1 MKMSIKSLMLL
12 AVPALLLLCLSPRSR
27 AATLAGKPAY
37 DTCLT
42 KTDVAYEVPDSL
54 RKKINALIEDKIGGG
69 IDEKGIVTWENSPDA
84 PEYYQVILRKTKLT
98 IKYKGTVCV
107 DKLIWENI
115 QTCESEVKKMLN
127 K

>member
-12 AVPALLLLCLSPRSR
+12 VMPALLLLCLAPRSK
-27 AATLAGKPAY
+27 ATTLITKPLY

-42 KTDVAYEVPDSL
+42 KTDVAYDIPDSL
-54 RKKINALIEDKIGGG
+54 RKKVNALIEDKIGGG
-69 IDEKGIVTWENSPDA
+69 IDEKGIVTWENSPGA

-98 IKYKGTVCV
+98 IKYKGTVCE
-107 DKLIWENI
+107 DKLIWENV
-115 QTCESEVKKMLN
+115 QACEGELKKMLN

>member
-1 MKMSIKSLMLL
+1 MKMSIKSLML
-12 AVPALLLLCLSPRSR
+12 PAIPVLLCLCLSPRSK
-27 AATLAGKPAY
+27 AATPAGKPLY

-42 KTDVAYEVPDSL
+42 KTDVAYDFPDSL
-54 RKKINALIEDKIGGG
+54 RKKINALLEDKIGGG

-98 IKYKGTVCV
+98 IKYKGTVCE

-115 QTCESEVKKMLN
+115 KSCEEELKKMLN